1 MTIPFKVD
9 QDYIVAVRR
18 ELHMYPEL
26 AWDLDKT
33 SALVRR
39 ELDKMGIEYDFEKY
53 GRNTV
58 VATMG
63 KKDADFT
70 IGIRA
75 DMDALPIHEAENGL
89 PFRSKIDNQMHACG
103 HDAHTAMLL
112 GAAKAFKE
120 IEDQIQCRIRLLFQP
135 CEENKPSGAQT
146 MCSHGVMDDIDC
158 IIMCHVNCVEKTGV
172 INSCSGITNATS
184 CAFEITTHGEAAHVA
199 APHLGKDALAM
210 GVKIYDGLQFLI
222 SREVDPF
229 DTCVLGVGVMES
241 GKTIAQVPDFCH
253 MRGSM
258 RCLKESTRDKMQ
270 ERIRKLVQSVCEDM
284 GGTGEV
290 SFASDPLPPA
300 YNDSKMYDMFLES
313 AQKVTDKVAVL
324 EPSPGGED
332 FAYYEKHKPG
342 LLFGLGLRN
351 EEKGCKYPAHSP
363 LWCID
368 ESGLHYG
375 SEMFVQFVLDHMNK
389 TKKHWEV

>member
-39 ELDKMGIEYDFEKY
+39 ELDKMGIEYAFANY

-58 VATMG
+58 VATRG

-120 IEDQIQCRIRLLFQP
+120 IEDRIQCRIRLLFQP
-135 CEENKPSGAQT
+135 
-146 MCSHGVMDDIDC
+146 
-158 IIMCHVNCVEKTGV
+158 
-172 INSCSGITNATS
+172 
-184 CAFEITTHGEAAHVA
+184 
-199 APHLGKDALAM
+199 
-210 GVKIYDGLQFLI
+210 
-222 SREVDPF
+222 SRDQR
-229 DTCVLGVGVMES
+229 LHS
-241 GKTIAQVPDFCH
+241 Y
-253 MRGSM
+253 S
-258 RCLKESTRDKMQ
+258 
-270 ERIRKLVQSVCEDM
+270 RIV
-284 GGTGEV
+284 
-290 SFASDPLPPA
+290 
-300 YNDSKMYDMFLES
+300 
-313 AQKVTDKVAVL
+313 
-324 EPSPGGED
+324 
-332 FAYYEKHKPG
+332 
-342 LLFGLGLRN
+342 LRN
-351 EEKGCKYPAHSP
+351 HDIRRH
-363 LWCID
+363 LRRNI
-368 ESGLHYG
+368 H
-375 SEMFVQFVLDHMNK
+375 
-389 TKKHWEV
+389 